1 MKSLAL
7 PTSFSTNWVLSKQYD
22 FSTSSTEQ
30 ADVNRVYAEKQ
41 GLNIIKTYEYKDCN
55 YSYIAIGY

>member
-7 PTSFSTNWVLSKQYD
+7 PTSFSTNWVLSKLFDY
-22 FSTSSTEQ
+22 STSSTGS
-30 ADVNRVYAEKQ
+30 ADSSRVYARKQ
-41 GLNIIKTYEYKDCN
+41 DLSHIETYEYINCK